1 MSNGGLMTVF
11 ADNRRTHGYSQRA
24 AASKA
29 KISFRTYQL
38 LEKGGHDA
46 QVSTWQKL
54 AKLFGIPATA
64 VLAGLEKPFRE
75 PVDSVYRASLLMV
88 QKPAQ
93 WTYAL
98 FDFVDAFRRTRNFAL
113 LATPPESELETR
125 LQVLLAAV
133 VEQLSQESGL
143 TPPLWLD
150 ATPVLPEPWFVA
162 GIENLKAMALIESPL
177 AFRKR
182 GIFVLSNFLDRA

>member
-1 MSNGGLMTVF
+1 MTVL
-11 ADNRRTHGYSQRA
+11 ADNRKIFNYSQRL

-29 KISFRTYQL
+29 KIAFRTYQL

-54 AKLFGIPATA
+54 AKLFGIPAAAITA
-64 VLAGLEKPFRE
+64 SLEKPFRE
-75 PVDSVYRASLLMV
+75 PVDSVYRASLLML
-88 QKPAQ
+88 QKPSH
-93 WTYAL
+93 WSLAL
-98 FDFVDAFRRTRNFAL
+98 FDFVDAFRRTRDLAL
-113 LATPPESELETR
+113 VATPPDLGLETR

-133 VEQLSQESGL
+133 VEQLCREL
-143 TPPLWLD
+143 ALAPPLWLN
-150 ATPVLPEPWFVA
+150 AMSVLPQPWFVA
-162 GIENLKAMALIESPL
+162 DVQNLKAMAIIESPI

>member
-1 MSNGGLMTVF
+1 MTVF
-11 ADNRRTHGYSQRA
+11 ADNRKVHGYSQRL

-29 KISFRTYQL
+29 KIAFRTYQL

-54 AKLFGIPATA
+54 AKLFGIPASA
-64 VLAGLEKPFRE
+64 VLAGLEKPFRA
-75 PVDSVYRASLLMV
+75 PVDSVYRASLLMM

-93 WTYAL
+93 WTHAL
-98 FDFVDAFRRTRNFAL
+98 FDFVDAFRRTRNIAL
-113 LATPPESELETR
+113 VATPPDFGLELR

-133 VEQLSQESGL
+133 VDQLCHEFGIA
-143 TPPLWLD
+143 PPLWLD
-150 ATPVLPEPWFVA
+150 AMSALAKPWFVA
-162 GIENLKAMALIESPL
+162 GVENLKAMAIIESPI

-182 GIFVLSNFLDRA
+182 NIFVFSNFLDRA